1 MQELAQR
8 EARSWVFDAFGW
20 RQPSGGDGELP
31 GGRVSLV
38 RERGLGQRR
47 NGKSC
52 FSLEEIQKAA
62 WYSEPHAGR
71 AGMSSLGAQQFLVHF
86 EATFIGF
93 QTLWITGPLFPS
105 KSLGQNPNREN
116 RESRTA
122 AFKVRQDTGCGPHY
136 LSG

>member
-1 MQELAQR
+1 MEEVTGSQKVEPSGQTRDLAVGSVEPCLGTLATGKKKKEGSQVQELAQR

-52 FSLEEIQKAA
+52 FSL
-62 WYSEPHAGR
+62 
-71 AGMSSLGAQQFLVHF
+71 
-86 EATFIGF
+86 
-93 QTLWITGPLFPS
+93 
-105 KSLGQNPNREN
+105 
-116 RESRTA
+116 
-122 AFKVRQDTGCGPHY
+122 
-136 LSG
+136 